1 MKIWQDISLS
11 EFTPWAGAVD
21 TYKYLEEQGVLDALE
36 FALDDLYPDGMSETT
51 LNDLLWFDAE
61 WVYEMLGIS
70 GPDDE

>member
-21 TYKYLEEQGVLDALE
+21 TYKHLEEQGMLDALE
-36 FALDDLYPDGMSETT
+36 FALNDLYPDGMSETT

-70 GPDDE
+70 DPDDE